1 MQMKSHIYRTIAVFF
16 VGLIVGLSSAMA
28 QVPPFAGFDDYVNAA
43 MKDWDVPGMAI
54 AVIKDDKIVYAKGY
68 GVREI
73 GKPETVDERTIF
85 AIGSSSKAFTAA
97 TIAMLVD
104 EGKLKWDD
112 KVSQYLPAF
121 QLFDPYVTREMT
133 IRDLLTHRIGLERG
147 DQLWYATPYSREEV
161 LRRVRYLAPSSS
173 MRSRF
178 GYQNIMF
185 LAAGEVVPVL
195 TKKSWDDFVGE
206 RIFSPLG
213 MKDSGTSIRT
223 LSRSNDVATP
233 HVKID
238 DKMKPVAWRL
248 IDNIAPAGSINSN
261 VVDMAQWVRLNLAK
275 GKYDG
280 KQILSEAAVKEMQ
293 TPQTIMR
300 IEGPYT
306 IFYPDAHF
314 LTYGLGWFLSDFR
327 GKKLVEHGGA
337 IDGMRATVAMIP
349 EENAGV
355 VILTNANGSVLP
367 QFLAYRIFD
376 SLMGQPAKDWPAE
389 GLKKIKQL
397 EEQGKAAQE
406 KALAE
411 RVMGTSPSLE
421 LKDYAGTY
429 NSEMYGDLEIKFEDG
444 KLTAHFGPNFSGVLG
459 HWNYNTFQATWR
471 DPVMGKAFMD
481 FDLNARGKIDTLSFG
496 PMGDFKRMPPKKAE
510 GNE

>member
-1 MQMKSHIYRTIAVFF
+1 MKSQIYRSITILF
-16 VGLIVGLSSAMA
+16 VGLLVGFSSAKA
-28 QVPPFAGFDDYVNAA
+28 QAPPFSGFDDYVNAA

-54 AVIKDDKIVYAKGY
+54 AVIKDDKIVYVKGY
-68 GVREI
+68 GIREI

-195 TKKSWDDFVGE
+195 TKKPWDDFVGE
-206 RIFSPLG
+206 KIFSPLG

-261 VVDMAQWVRLNLAK
+261 AVDMAQWVRLHLAK
-275 GKYDG
+275 GKYGG
-280 KQILSEAAVKEMQ
+280 KQILSEASVKEMQ
-293 TPQTIMR
+293 TPQTVMR

-306 IFYPDAHF
+306 FFYPDAHF
-314 LTYGLGWFLSDFR
+314 LTYGMGWFLSDFR

-337 IDGMRATVAMIP
+337 IDGMRAIVAMIP
-349 EENAGV
+349 EENSGV
-355 VILTNANGSVLP
+355 VILTNANGSLLP
-367 QFLAYRIFD
+367 QFMAYRIFD

-397 EEQGKAAQE
+397 EAQGKAAQE
-406 KALAE
+406 RALAD
-411 RVMGTSPSLE
+411 RVMGTSPPLE
-421 LKDYAGTY
+421 LKEYAGTY
-429 NSEMYGDLEIKFEDG
+429 NSEMYGDLDIRFEDG
-444 KLTAHFGPNFSGVLG
+444 KLSVNYGPSFSGELG
-459 HWNYNTFQATWR
+459 HWNYNTFQVTWR
-471 DPVMGKAFMD
+471 DPVMGKGFMD
-481 FDLNARGKIDTLSFG
+481 FDLNARGKIDTLNFG
-496 PMGDFKRMPPKKAE
+496 GMGEFKRMPPKKPE